1 MSTDCFY
8 QTIGP
13 NYFKDDYNTH
23 DEKTTQTITKDE
35 DPRPPLGTGK
45 KFSDVIQSKESIQ
58 NTTTKTT
65 KVNPIQ
71 LKGNSTIANES
82 FGSIYGNMVQ
92 TVSNFSDD
100 FKKHMVTVKYEY
112 DMNHTDDK
120 DYSFSDLV
128 KLHMLTMARY
138 MDTGPDIAY
147 IGVFLIFLSFFIY
160 ILSIVIR
167 P

>member
-13 NYFKDDYNTH
+13 TYFKDDYNTH

-45 KFSDVIQSKESIQ
+45 KFSDVIQSKESIE

-71 LKGNSTIANES
+71 LKGNSTIASES

-92 TVSNFSDD
+92 TVSNFS
-100 FKKHMVTVKYEY
+100 Y